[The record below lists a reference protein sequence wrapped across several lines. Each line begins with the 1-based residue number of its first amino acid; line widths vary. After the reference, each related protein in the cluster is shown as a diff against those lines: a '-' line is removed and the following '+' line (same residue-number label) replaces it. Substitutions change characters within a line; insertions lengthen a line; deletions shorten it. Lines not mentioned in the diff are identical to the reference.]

1 MSQTGTLAFSL
12 GEYRNNET
20 VGEFVQEELNQY
32 RHEYYNQ
39 DAPSVSDAV
48 YDRLYD
54 ELELWEK
61 DTGIILSNSPTQT
74 VGYKAVSSLEKVR
87 HDIPLLSLA
96 KTKAVSDLASFLKGH
111 AALLMLKL
119 DGLTVKLVYEGGKL
133 VEGSTRG
140 DGDEGELITHNISAF
155 RNVPLSIPYKGR
167 LVITGEGFI
176 HKSDFERLKDTLT
189 GSDGKPYRNARNL
202 AAGSIRCLDAN
213 ICKEREIS
221 FFAFNILEG
230 MDEFEDS
237 RDSRSGLLSILAEF
251 GFEVCPAVYIPP
263 DAKADHIASK
273 IQKMAE
279 LADTWDIPI
288 DGMVLRFNSF
298 SYSAS
303 LGRTGHHYND
313 GIAFKFEDDTYET
326 VFRRVEWQTGR
337 SGEIAPVAVFDTV
350 EIDGCEVSRA
360 SLHNLTFIKG
370 LELHPGCRILVSKR
384 NMIIPHVEEN
394 LDRGDYQ
401 DMTPQTCPC
410 CGQPTRTHSRAGDK
424 GRMVET
430 LHCDNPGCGSRIL
443 QKFVHFAE
451 KKAMNIRGL
460 SEATLDQLIRLGALK
475 GYQDLYHLDRY
486 RDEIIALEGFGEKS
500 YENLIASI
508 NESRSTTFVRFVVA
522 MDIPLIGRTASRILD
537 RHFHGSLRELRL
549 AALDRFDFT
558 CLEGIGDIMSSN
570 LHKWFRNSDHLLLWG
585 SLQKELHF
593 ENGLDAEASREENNM
608 NKTTN
613 NTFAGCTIVATGKLE
628 NFTRDGINAK
638 IISLGATPGSSVTKK
653 TDYLICGEKAG
664 SKLAKAQQLGVKIL
678 TEQQFL
684 EMLSA

>member
-1 MSQTGTLAFSL
+1 MSQKTERIHQL
-12 GEYRNNET
+12 
-20 VGEFVQEELNQY
+20 VDKLNQY
-32 RHEYYNQ
+32 RDEYYNKN
-39 DAPSVSDAV
+39 APSVSDAV
-48 YDRLYD
+48 YDHLYD
-54 ELELWEK
+54 ELERMEK
-61 DTGIILSNSPTQT
+61 ETGIILSNSPTQT
-74 VGYKAVSSLEKVR
+74 VGYKAVSSLKKVR
-87 HDIPLLSLA
+87 HRIPLLSLD
-96 KTKAVSDLASFLKGH
+96 KTKLISDLVSFVKDH

-119 DGLTVKLVYEGGKL
+119 DGLTVKLVYEDGKL

-140 DGDEGELITHNISAF
+140 DGDEGELITHNIAAF
-155 RNVPLSIPYKGR
+155 RNAPLSIPFKGH
-167 LVITGEGFI
+167 LELSGEGFI
-176 HKSDFERLKDTLT
+176 HKSDFERLKDTLV

-202 AAGSIRCLDAN
+202 ASGSIRCLDAG

-230 MDEFEDS
+230 MDGFCDI
-237 RDSRSGLLSILAEF
+237 RDSRSALLLSMIDHGFGICPFVPIPAGATAEEIEKQIQNLLELAE
-251 GFEVCPAVYIPP
+251 I
-263 DAKADHIASK
+263 S
-273 IQKMAE
+273 
-279 LADTWDIPI
+279 DIPI
-288 DGMVLRFNSF
+288 DGMVLRYDSL

-313 GIAFKFEDDTYET
+313 GIAFKFEDNTYET
-326 VFRRVEWQTGR
+326 VFRSIEWQTGR
-337 SGEIAPVAVFDTV
+337 SGEIAPVALFDTV

-394 LDRGDYQ
+394 LDRGNYQ
-401 DMTPQTCPC
+401 DMTPQICPC
-410 CGQPTRTHSRAGDK
+410 CGQPTRTYSRAGDK
-424 GRMVET
+424 GRIVET
-430 LHCDNPGCGSRIL
+430 LHCDNPECGSRVL
-443 QKFVHFAE
+443 QRFVHFAE

-460 SEATLDQLIRLGALK
+460 SEATLDQLIQLGALK
-475 GYQDLYHLDRY
+475 TYQDLYHLDRY
-486 RDEIIALEGFGEKS
+486 RDEIIEMEGFGEKS

-537 RHFHGSLRELRL
+537 GHFHGNLRELEL
-549 AALDRFDFT
+549 TALDRFDFI

-570 LHKWFRNSDHLLLWG
+570 IHEWFRNSDHLLLWRG
-585 SLQKELHF
+585 LQKELHF
-593 ENGLDAEASREENNM
+593 ENGLDAKASGEENNM
-608 NKTTN
+608 NGTNN

-628 NFTRDGINAK
+628 NFTRDGINAR

-664 SKLAKAQQLGVKIL
+664 NKLAKAQQLGITVL

-684 EMLSA
+684 EMISA

>member
-1 MSQTGTLAFSL
+1 MSQTTERIHELVDQL
-12 GEYRNNET
+12 NKYRD
-20 VGEFVQEELNQY
+20 
-32 RHEYYNQ
+32 EYYNKN
-39 DAPSVSDAV
+39 APSVSDAV
-48 YDRLYD
+48 YDHLYD
-54 ELELWEK
+54 ELERMEK
-61 DTGIILSNSPTQT
+61 ETGIILSNSPTQT

-87 HDIPLLSLA
+87 HRIPLLSLD
-96 KTKAVSDLASFLKGH
+96 KTKMVSELAAFLKNH

-140 DGDEGELITHNISAF
+140 DGDEGELVTHNITAF
-155 RNVPLSIPYKGR
+155 RNVPVSIPYKGH
-167 LVITGEGFI
+167 LELSGEGFI
-176 HKSDFERLKDTLT
+176 HKSDFERLKDTLV

-230 MDEFEDS
+230 MEEFEDI
-237 RDSRSGLLSILAEF
+237 RDSRSNMLLSLAEYGF
-251 GFEVCPAVYIPP
+251 GVCPFLPVSPNESAEGIET
-263 DAKADHIASK
+263 K
-273 IQKMAE
+273 IKTLTDLAE
-279 LADTWDIPI
+279 ISDIPI
-288 DGMVLRFNSF
+288 DGMVLRFDSF

-326 VFRRVEWQTGR
+326 VFRSIEWQTGR
-337 SGEIAPVAVFDTV
+337 SGEIAPVALFDTV

-360 SLHNLTFIKG
+360 SLHNLTFIKE

-394 LDRGDYQ
+394 LDRGNYQ
-401 DMTPQTCPC
+401 DMTPQFCPC
-410 CGQPTRTHSRAGDK
+410 CGQPTRTYSRAGDK
-424 GRMVET
+424 GRIVET
-430 LHCDNPGCGSRIL
+430 LHCDNPDCGNRIL
-443 QKFVHFAE
+443 HKFVHFAE

-460 SEATLDQLIRLGALK
+460 SEATLDQLIRIGALK

-508 NESRSTTFVRFVVA
+508 NESRNTTFVRFVVA

-537 RHFHGSLRELRL
+537 SHFHGDLQKLRL

-558 CLEGIGDIMSSN
+558 CLEGIGEVMSRSI
-570 LHKWFRNSDHLLLWG
+570 HKWFRSSDHLLLWG

-593 ENGLDAEASREENNM
+593 ENGLDAETSGEENNM
-608 NKTTN
+608 NGTNN

-678 TEQQFL
+678 TEQEFL
-684 EMLSA
+684 DMLSA

>member
-1 MSQTGTLAFSL
+1 MSQKTERIHQL
-12 GEYRNNET
+12 
-20 VGEFVQEELNQY
+20 VDKLNQY
-32 RHEYYNQ
+32 RDEYYNKN
-39 DAPSVSDAV
+39 APSVSDAV
-48 YDRLYD
+48 YDHLYD
-54 ELELWEK
+54 ELERMEK
-61 DTGIILSNSPTQT
+61 ETGIILSNSPTQT
-74 VGYKAVSSLEKVR
+74 VGYKAVSSLKKVR
-87 HDIPLLSLA
+87 HRIPLLSLD
-96 KTKAVSDLASFLKGH
+96 KTKLISDLVSFVKDH

-119 DGLTVKLVYEGGKL
+119 DGLTVKLVYEDGKL

-140 DGDEGELITHNISAF
+140 DGDEGELITHNIAAF
-155 RNVPLSIPYKGR
+155 RNAPLSIPFKGH
-167 LVITGEGFI
+167 LELSGEGFI
-176 HKSDFERLKDTLT
+176 HKSDFERLKDTLV

-202 AAGSIRCLDAN
+202 ASGSIRCLDAG

-230 MDEFEDS
+230 MDGFCDI
-237 RDSRSGLLSILAEF
+237 RDSRSALLLSMIDHGFGICPFVPIPAGATAEEIEKQIQNLQELAE
-251 GFEVCPAVYIPP
+251 I
-263 DAKADHIASK
+263 S
-273 IQKMAE
+273 
-279 LADTWDIPI
+279 DIPI
-288 DGMVLRFNSF
+288 DGMVLRYDSL

-313 GIAFKFEDDTYET
+313 GIAFKFEDNTYET
-326 VFRRVEWQTGR
+326 VFRSIEWQTGR
-337 SGEIAPVAVFDTV
+337 SGEIAPVALFDTV

-394 LDRGDYQ
+394 LDRGNYQ
-401 DMTPQTCPC
+401 DMTPQICPC
-410 CGQPTRTHSRAGDK
+410 CGQPTRTYSRAGDK
-424 GRMVET
+424 GRIVET
-430 LHCDNPGCGSRIL
+430 LHCDNPECGSRVL
-443 QKFVHFAE
+443 QRFVHFAE

-460 SEATLDQLIRLGALK
+460 SEATLDQLIQLGALK
-475 GYQDLYHLDRY
+475 TYQDLYHLDRY
-486 RDEIIALEGFGEKS
+486 RDEIIEMEGFGEKS

-537 RHFHGSLRELRL
+537 GHFHGSLRELRL

-558 CLEGIGDIMSSN
+558 CLEGIGDIMSSS
-570 LHKWFRNSDHLLLWG
+570 LHEWFRNPDHLLLWG

-593 ENGLDAEASREENNM
+593 ENGLDAEASGEENNM

-613 NTFAGCTIVATGKLE
+613 STFAGCTIVATGKLE

>member
-1 MSQTGTLAFSL
+1 MSQTT
-12 GEYRNNET
+12 ERIH
-20 VGEFVQEELNQY
+20 ELVEKLNRY
-32 RHEYYNQ
+32 RHEYYNE

-48 YDRLYD
+48 YDHLYD
-54 ELELWEK
+54 ELARAEK
-61 DTGIILSNSPTQT
+61 ETGIILSNSPTQT

-87 HDIPLLSLA
+87 HRIPLLSLD
-96 KTKAVSDLASFLKGH
+96 KTKLVSDLVSFVKDH

-119 DGLTVKLVYEGGKL
+119 DGLTVKLVYEDGKL

-140 DGDEGELITHNISAF
+140 DGDEGELITHNIAAF
-155 RNVPLSIPYKGR
+155 RNVPLSISYKGH
-167 LVITGEGFI
+167 LELSGEGFI

-202 AAGSIRCLDAN
+202 ASGSIRCLDAN
-213 ICKEREIS
+213 TCKEREVS

-230 MDEFEDS
+230 MDEFEDMK
-237 RDSRSGLLSILAEF
+237 DSRSSLLLTLIDYGFGICPFVPIPAGASAEEIEKQIQNLQDLAE
-251 GFEVCPAVYIPP
+251 I
-263 DAKADHIASK
+263 S
-273 IQKMAE
+273 
-279 LADTWDIPI
+279 DIPI
-288 DGMVLRFNSF
+288 DGMVLRYDSL

-326 VFRRVEWQTGR
+326 VFRSIEWQTGR
-337 SGEIAPVAVFDTV
+337 SGEIAPVALFDTV

-360 SLHNLTFIKG
+360 SLHNLTFIKN

-394 LDRGDYQ
+394 LDRGAYE
-401 DMTPQTCPC
+401 DMVPHVCPC
-410 CGQPTRTHSRAGDK
+410 CGQPTRTYSRTGDK

-430 LHCDNPGCGSRIL
+430 LHCDNPECGSRIL
-443 QKFVHFAE
+443 QRFVHFAK

-460 SEATLDQLIRLGALK
+460 SEATLDQLIQLGALK

-486 RDEIIALEGFGEKS
+486 RDEITALEGFGEKS
-500 YENLIASI
+500 YENMIASI
-508 NESRSTTFVRFVVA
+508 NESRNTTFVRFVVA

-537 RHFHGSLRELRL
+537 GHFHGSLRELEL

-558 CLEGIGDIMSSN
+558 CLEGIGDIMSAN
-570 LHKWFRNSDHLLLWG
+570 IQEWFRNSDHLLLWRN
-585 SLQKELHF
+585 LQKELNF
-593 ENGLDAEASREENNM
+593 ENGLDAGASGEENNM
-608 NKTTN
+608 NGTNN

-678 TEQQFL
+678 TEQEFL

>member
-1 MSQTGTLAFSL
+1 MSQKTERMHQL
-12 GEYRNNET
+12 
-20 VGEFVQEELNQY
+20 VDKLNQY
-32 RHEYYNQ
+32 RDEYYNKN
-39 DAPSVSDAV
+39 APSVSDAV
-48 YDRLYD
+48 YDHLYD
-54 ELELWEK
+54 ELERMEK
-61 DTGIILSNSPTQT
+61 ETGIILSNSPTQT
-74 VGYKAVSSLEKVR
+74 VGYKAVSSLKKVR
-87 HDIPLLSLA
+87 HRIPLLSLD
-96 KTKAVSDLASFLKGH
+96 KTKLISDLVSFVKDH

-119 DGLTVKLVYEGGKL
+119 DGLTVKLVYEDGNL

-140 DGDEGELITHNISAF
+140 DGDEGELVTHNITAF
-155 RNVPLSIPYKGR
+155 RNVPLSIPFKGH
-167 LVITGEGFI
+167 LELSGEGFI
-176 HKSDFERLKDTLT
+176 HKSDFERLKDTLV

-202 AAGSIRCLDAN
+202 ASGSIRCLDAG
-213 ICKEREIS
+213 ICKERKIS

-230 MDEFEDS
+230 MDGFGDI
-237 RDSRSGLLSILAEF
+237 RDSRSALLLSMIDHGFGICPFVPIPAGATAEEIEKQIQNMQELAE
-251 GFEVCPAVYIPP
+251 I
-263 DAKADHIASK
+263 S
-273 IQKMAE
+273 
-279 LADTWDIPI
+279 DIPI
-288 DGMVLRFNSF
+288 DGMVLRYDSL

-326 VFRRVEWQTGR
+326 LFRSIEWQTGR
-337 SGEIAPVAVFDTV
+337 SGEIAPVAMFDTV

-394 LDRGDYQ
+394 LDRGNYQ
-401 DMTPQTCPC
+401 DMTPQICPC
-410 CGQPTRTHSRAGDK
+410 CGQPTRTYSRAGDK
-424 GRMVET
+424 GRIVET
-430 LHCDNPGCGSRIL
+430 LHCDNPECGSRVL
-443 QKFVHFAE
+443 QRFVHFAE

-460 SEATLDQLIRLGALK
+460 SEATLDQLIQLGALK
-475 GYQDLYHLDRY
+475 TYQDLYHLDRY
-486 RDEIIALEGFGEKS
+486 RDEIIEIEGFGEKS

-537 RHFHGSLRELRL
+537 GHFHGNLRELEL

-570 LHKWFRNSDHLLLWG
+570 IHEWFRNSDHLLLWRG
-585 SLQKELHF
+585 LQKELHF
-593 ENGLDAEASREENNM
+593 ENVLDAEASGEENNM
-608 NKTTN
+608 NETNN

-628 NFTRDGINAK
+628 NFTRDGINAR

-678 TEQQFL
+678 TEQEF
-684 EMLSA
+684 MDIIAS

>member
-1 MSQTGTLAFSL
+1 MSQTTERIHEL
-12 GEYRNNET
+12 
-20 VGEFVQEELNQY
+20 VDKLNQY
-32 RHEYYNQ
+32 RDEYYNKN
-39 DAPSVSDAV
+39 APSVSDAV
-48 YDRLYD
+48 YDHLYD
-54 ELELWEK
+54 ELERLEK
-61 DTGIILSNSPTQT
+61 ETGIILSNSPTQT
-74 VGYKAVSSLEKVR
+74 VGYKAVSTLKKVR
-87 HDIPLLSLA
+87 HRIPLLSLD
-96 KTKAVSDLASFLKGH
+96 KTKLISDLVSFVKDH

-119 DGLTVKLVYEGGKL
+119 DGLTVKLVYEDGKL

-140 DGDEGELITHNISAF
+140 DGDEGELVTHNIAAF
-155 RNVPLSIPYKGR
+155 QNVPLSIPFKGH
-167 LVITGEGFI
+167 LELPGEGFI
-176 HKSDFERLKDTLT
+176 HKSDFERLKDTLI

-202 AAGSIRCLDAN
+202 ASGSIRCLDAG

-230 MDEFEDS
+230 MDEFDDI
-237 RDSRSGLLSILAEF
+237 RDSRSALLLSMIDHGFGICPFVPIPAGATAEEIEKQIQNLLELAE
-251 GFEVCPAVYIPP
+251 I
-263 DAKADHIASK
+263 S
-273 IQKMAE
+273 
-279 LADTWDIPI
+279 DIPI
-288 DGMVLRFNSF
+288 DGMVLRYDSL

-326 VFRRVEWQTGR
+326 VFRSIEWQTGR
-337 SGEIAPVAVFDTV
+337 TGEIAPVAIFDTV

-370 LELHPGCRILVSKR
+370 LELHPRCRILVSKR

-394 LDRGDYQ
+394 LDRGNYQ

-410 CGQPTRTHSRAGDK
+410 CGQPTRIHSRAGDK

-430 LHCDNPGCGSRIL
+430 LHCDNPECGSRIL

-508 NESRSTTFVRFVVA
+508 NESRNTTFVRFVVA

-537 RHFHGSLRELRL
+537 GYFHGSLRELRL

-558 CLEGIGDIMSSN
+558 CLEGIGNTMSSN
-570 LHKWFRNSDHLLLWG
+570 LHKWFSNSDHLLLWG
-585 SLQKELHF
+585 NLQKELHF
-593 ENGLDAEASREENNM
+593 ENGLDAQASGEENNM
-608 NKTTN
+608 SETTN
-613 NTFAGCTIVATGKLE
+613 NKFAGCTIVATGKLE

-638 IISLGATPGSSVTKK
+638 IISLGATPGSSVTQK

-664 SKLAKAQQLGVKIL
+664 SKLAKAQQLGIPVL
-678 TEQQFL
+678 TEQEF
-684 EMLSA
+684 MDMIAS

>member
-1 MSQTGTLAFSL
+1 MSQTTERIHELVDQL
-12 GEYRNNET
+12 NKYRD
-20 VGEFVQEELNQY
+20 
-32 RHEYYNQ
+32 EYYNKN
-39 DAPSVSDAV
+39 APSVSDAV
-48 YDRLYD
+48 YDHLYD
-54 ELELWEK
+54 ELERLEK
-61 DTGIILSNSPTQT
+61 ETGIILSNSPTQT
-74 VGYKAVSSLEKVR
+74 VGYKAVSSLKKVR
-87 HDIPLLSLA
+87 HPIPLLSLG
-96 KTKAVSDLASFLKGH
+96 KTKMVSELAAFLKKH

-140 DGDEGELITHNISAF
+140 NGDEGELITHNVSAF
-155 RNVPLSIPYKGR
+155 RNVPLSIPYKER

-230 MDEFEDS
+230 MEEFEDI
-237 RDSRSGLLSILAEF
+237 REGIETKIKTLTDLAE
-251 GFEVCPAVYIPP
+251 I
-263 DAKADHIASK
+263 S
-273 IQKMAE
+273 
-279 LADTWDIPI
+279 DIPI
-288 DGMVLRFNSF
+288 DGMVLRFDSF

-326 VFRRVEWQTGR
+326 VFRSIEWQTGR
-337 SGEIAPVAVFDTV
+337 SGEIAPVAIFDTV

-394 LDRGDYQ
+394 LDRGNYQ

-410 CGQPTRTHSRAGDK
+410 CGQRTRTHSRAGDK
-424 GRMVET
+424 GRLIET
-430 LHCDNPGCGSRIL
+430 LHCDNPECGSRVL
-443 QKFVHFAE
+443 QRFVHFAE

-460 SEATLDQLIRLGALK
+460 SEATLDQLIQIGALK
-475 GYQDLYHLDRY
+475 TYQDLYHLDRY

-508 NESRSTTFVRFVVA
+508 NESRNTTFVRFVVA
-522 MDIPLIGRTASRILD
+522 MDIPLIGRTAGRILD
-537 RHFHGSLRELRL
+537 GHFHGSLRELEL
-549 AALDRFDFT
+549 AALDHFNFT

-570 LHKWFRNSDHLLLWG
+570 IHEWFRNSDHLLLWRG
-585 SLQKELHF
+585 LQKELHF
-593 ENGLDAEASREENNM
+593 ENGLDAQASGEENNM
-608 NKTTN
+608 NGTNN

-664 SKLAKAQQLGVKIL
+664 SKLAKAQQLGVKVL
-678 TEQQFL
+678 TEQEFL
-684 EMLSA
+684 DMLSA

>member
-1 MSQTGTLAFSL
+1 M
-12 GEYRNNET
+12 
-20 VGEFVQEELNQY
+20 
-32 RHEYYNQ
+32 RHN
-39 DAPSVSDAV
+39 
-48 YDRLYD
+48 
-54 ELELWEK
+54 
-61 DTGIILSNSPTQT
+61 
-74 VGYKAVSSLEKVR
+74 
-87 HDIPLLSLA
+87 IPLLSLA

-119 DGLTVKLVYEGGKL
+119 DGLTVKLVYEDGRL

-140 DGDEGELITHNISAF
+140 DGDEGENVTHNIAAF
-155 RNVPLSIPYKGR
+155 RNVPLSIPYRGR

-176 HKSDFERLKDTLT
+176 HKSDFERLKDRLT

-202 AAGSIRCLDAN
+202 ASGSIRSLDAAA
-213 ICKEREIS
+213 CREREVS
-221 FFAFNILEG
+221 FCAFNVLKG
-230 MDEFEDS
+230 LDEFEDA
-237 RDSRSGLLSILAEF
+237 RDSRNGLLSILAEF

-263 DAKADHIASK
+263 DARADHIASK
-273 IQKMAE
+273 IQKMTE
-279 LADTWDIPI
+279 LANDLDIPI
-288 DGMVLRFNSF
+288 DGMVLRSDSF
-298 SYSAS
+298 SYSAG

-326 VFRRVEWQTGR
+326 VFRTIEWQTGR

-401 DMTPQTCPC
+401 DMAPQTCPC
-410 CGQPTRTHSRAGDK
+410 CGQPTRTHSRTGDK

-430 LHCDNPGCGSRIL
+430 LHCDNPDCGSRLL
-443 QKFVHFAE
+443 QRFVHFAE
-451 KKAMNIRGL
+451 KKAMDIKGL

-500 YENLIASI
+500 YENLAASI
-508 NESRSTTFVRFVVA
+508 DRSRSTTFVRYLVA

-537 RHFHGSLRELRL
+537 AHFRGSLRELEL
-549 AALDRFDFT
+549 AAVERFDFT

-570 LHKWFRNSDHLLLWG
+570 IHEWFRNSDNLLLWRG
-585 SLQKELHF
+585 LQKELQF
-593 ENGLDAEASREENNM
+593 ENGWDAKASGEENKM
-608 NKTTN
+608 DKTTN
-613 NTFAGCTIVATGKLE
+613 SRFTGCTIVATGTLE
-628 NFTRDGINAK
+628 NFTREGINAK
-638 IISLGATPGSSVTKK
+638 IFSLGATPGSSVTKK
-653 TDYLICGEKAG
+653 TDYLICGQKAG
-664 SKLAKAQQLGVKIL
+664 SKLAKAQKLGIPVL
-678 TEQQFL
+678 TEQEF
-684 EMLSA
+684 MDMIAS